1 MNIVLNTAGHLLS
14 PGSRLMDRMR
24 VLPKFI
30 LISSAVLIPLLALI
44 FLLQQEWSANAEF
57 VRKERVGV
65 VYVAQLSE
73 LTRLVQS
80 SRAYASASQAGDDA
94 TLRSSYAQVQDKT
107 NQQIQTIDSM
117 KSALSELE
125 VANEWSTLK
134 QAWLDTAKS
143 NDDGGYRKLTLELQK
158 HIKLAANHANLTM
171 DPDIDSFY
179 LMNAVASTL
188 VTLAVDMDQIRS
200 LTAAAIARK
209 EITLAEARKISETGL
224 LAKRSLDNS
233 IADIDSAIGQTA
245 ALAKDLKAPRD
256 RLETVR
262 TMLASHTGDI
272 SASEFFQQPARTYID
287 NTAVPIDSIYL
298 LSKQASVNLEEL
310 LTKRSGNIHQRQLI
324 GYLAVVLSI
333 LISGYLMLAFYASF
347 RGGLT
352 MLEMSVDR
360 MYGGDLQP
368 DPQVMT
374 GDELGAILRRVGEV
388 KGHLASM
395 ISEVRDSSSLI
406 DVGSKEIAAGN
417 ADLSARTE
425 SQASSLEQT
434 AASMEQL
441 TNTVRQNAEN
451 ARQANQLVVAASDYA
466 VKGGQVVSQVVT
478 TMGSIQESSRKIVDI
493 IGVIDG
499 IAFQTNILALNAAV
513 EAARAGEQGRGFAVV
528 AAEVRNLAQRS
539 AGAAKEIK
547 ALIGDSVDKVNAGG
561 KLVDEAGDTM
571 NQIVSS
577 VKHVADI
584 MSEIT
589 SASQEQS
596 HGIEEVNHA
605 IAQMDEMTQQNA
617 ALVEQAA
624 AAAESMQQ
632 QASSLSEIV
641 SVFKFD
647 NESEN
652 VMPVSISLLSTEL
665 LD

>member
-24 VLPKFI
+24 VLPKFV
-30 LISSAVLIPLLALI
+30 LISSAILIPLLALI

-65 VYVAQLSE
+65 VYVTQLSE

-94 TLRSSYAQVQDKT
+94 ALRSSYAQVQDKT
-107 NQQIQTIDSM
+107 NQQIQNIDAM
-117 KSALSELE
+117 KSIISELE
-125 VANEWSTLK
+125 LVNEWATLK
-134 QAWLDTAKS
+134 QAWLDAAKS
-143 NDDGGYRKLTLELQK
+143 NDDGAYRKLTLELQK
-158 HIKLAANHANLTM
+158 HIKLAANHANLTL

-179 LMNAVASTL
+179 LMNAIASTL

-224 LAKRSLDNS
+224 LAKRSLDNA
-233 IADIDSAIGQTA
+233 IVDIDSAIGQTA
-245 ALAKDLKAPRD
+245 ALAKDLKASRD

-262 TMLASHTGDI
+262 AMLVSHTGDI
-272 SASEFFQQPARTYID
+272 SASEFFQKPARDYID
-287 NTAVPIDSIYL
+287 NTAVPIDSIYQ
-298 LSKQASVNLEEL
+298 LSKQASVNLDEL
-310 LTKRSGNIHQRQLI
+310 LTKRMGGIHQRQLI
-324 GYLAVVLSI
+324 GYVAVVLSI

-368 DPQVMT
+368 DPQVMA
-374 GDELGAILRRVGEV
+374 GDELGVILRRVGEV
-388 KGHLASM
+388 KGRLASM

-406 DVGSKEIAAGN
+406 DVGSKEIATGN

-441 TNTVRQNAEN
+441 TNTVKQNAAN
-451 ARQANQLVVAASDYA
+451 AKQANQLVVAASDYA

-478 TMGSIQESSRKIVDI
+478 TMGSIQDSSRKIVDI

-539 AGAAKEIK
+539 AAAAKEIK

-571 NQIVSS
+571 NQI
-577 VKHVADI
+577 
-584 MSEIT
+584 
-589 SASQEQS
+589 
-596 HGIEEVNHA
+596 
-605 IAQMDEMTQQNA
+605 
-617 ALVEQAA
+617 
-624 AAAESMQQ
+624 
-632 QASSLSEIV
+632 
-641 SVFKFD
+641 
-647 NESEN
+647 
-652 VMPVSISLLSTEL
+652 
-665 LD
+665 